1 MSAAPFAN
9 ASAASRMSEEAVDLI
24 CSFARDMYWPDSTRT
39 LRVLMLTSRQFVS
52 SAIRALLYDPT
63 RRLRHGWHS
72 FVDLAFKL
80 SDQPHLGTHVKRLDN
95 LAGLLASVSAWYD
108 HWMLP
113 EQEFVVAIFLRHCP
127 TVRSIGIPADLPS
140 SRWAKELNRL
150 PRLQQVTIS
159 QSISDEEEHFFEVA
173 EVLHRVVGLA
183 IPNLRLEDISWDD
196 QDLLQHRQLTLHI
209 ADLTIFDCH
218 VGGSRWELLPL
229 SCPQL
234 RRFEFRP
241 WVPPHGLPLAL
252 LPATLETL
260 VIGPPVKIGLA
271 TVIGSRTDRG
281 RWALPLHALPFLPS
295 LRYAEFS
302 YSWIKHDDLRALASN
317 CPVLE
322 VLRLTNA
329 TWHPDEWRNGWMS
342 DARLSAFLPR
352 FSSLRQVNL
361 GYIPD
366 STELSDDAW
375 RGIPRTRRY
384 CREKNIHLDYAYT
397 SDLPEVGSTDRAQ
410 DDTTASPSSV
420 WTDDYDFGPVDD
432 FARRDPPIEFP
443 WELFEDCGL
452 SDYDY
457 GSSSSIS
464 SSDEDGD
471 WIPPDWGYRTVGPAD
486 FAAAHPPSSPSYLPP
501 SPREEQIVFE
511 EVQTVGWEAEESSEH
526 KGEEELQID
535 WSGSSDGE
543 DADRAWREFEGA
555 FDDLD
560 ALTQQALSSNE
571 ELLPSH
577 RLDPNGRLRTAHY
590 GAMQKAAED
599 AKGYG

>member
-1 MSAAPFAN
+1 MSTALFAN

-24 CSFARDMYWPDSTRT
+24 CSFVRDMYWPDSTRT
-39 LRVLMLTSRQFVS
+39 LRALMLTSRRFVS
-52 SAIRALLYDPT
+52 SAIRALLHDPT
-63 RRLRHGWHS
+63 RRLRNGWQS

-80 SDQPHLGTHVKRLDN
+80 SDSPHLGAHVKRLDN
-95 LAGLLASVSAWYD
+95 LAGVLASASMLYD
-108 HWMLP
+108 DWMLP
-113 EQEFVVAIFLRHCP
+113 EQEFVVATFLRHCP
-127 TVRSIGIPADLPS
+127 TVRSIGITADLPS
-140 SRWAKELNRL
+140 PRWAKELNRL
-150 PRLQQVTIS
+150 PQLQQVTLS
-159 QSISDEEEHFFEVA
+159 RSVSGGGEHFFEVA
-173 EVLHRVVGLA
+173 EVLDRVIGLA
-183 IPNLRLEDISWDD
+183 IPSLRLEDFSWHE
-196 QDLLQHRQLTLHI
+196 QDLLRHRQLTLYI

-218 VGGSRWELLPL
+218 LDGSWWELLPL

-260 VIGPPVKIGLA
+260 VIGPPIKISPTTA
-271 TVIGSRTDRG
+271 NGSSPNRG
-281 RWALPLHALPFLPS
+281 RWALPLQALPFLPS
-295 LRYAEFS
+295 LRCAELS

-329 TWHPDEWRNGWMS
+329 TWHSDEWRNGWMS
-342 DARLSAFLPR
+342 DARLSALLLR
-352 FSSLRQVNL
+352 FSSLRQVDL

-384 CREKNIHLDYAYT
+384 CREKNIHLDYAYL
-397 SDLPEVGSTDRAQ
+397 SDLPEAGSTEHAQ
-410 DDTTASPSSV
+410 GDLTTSPSSE
-420 WTDDYDFGPVDD
+420 WTDDCDFGPVDD

-457 GSSSSIS
+457 GSSSSIFS
-464 SSDEDGD
+464 FDEDSD
-471 WIPPDWGYRTVGPAD
+471 WISPDWGYRTVGPAD
-486 FAAAHPPSSPSYLPP
+486 FAAAHPPSSPSHVPP

-511 EVQTVGWEAEESSEH
+511 EVQTTGWEAEESSEDD
-526 KGEEELQID
+526 EAELQVE

-543 DADRAWREFEGA
+543 DADRKWREFEGA

-560 ALTQQALSSNE
+560 AL
-571 ELLPSH
+571 
-577 RLDPNGRLRTAHY
+577 
-590 GAMQKAAED
+590 M
-599 AKGYG
+599 